1 VYSQQLEGGEANSF
15 SNIIIGKNR
24 HGGAKY
30 HGNIDDVY
38 IYNRAINDAEVARL
52 FDGGLEDSDGDG
64 LTDDYEVGKGRYKAI
79 AGKMSW
85 DEAMQDAEEKGGHI
99 ATITSEAEWHAIK
112 EELGTIPHGYYLGGT
127 DEKTEGV
134 WEWITGEAWEFTK
147 WARGEPNNYFR
158 SQYGDEDR
166 LQTWTATAD
175 GNRLWN
181 DIYDSKNP
189 WSKGYV
195 LEFGYYS
202 NPYSKDSDGDG
213 YDDGKEVLAKTDPN
227 NPFSRPMPNITL
239 PKTGPG
245 APPAP
250 DYVETISKLT
260 DKLMEKEVENQEL
273 SQTNAVLEE
282 NLAELNS
289 TNQVLVS
296 RVNDLESQVGKLKS
310 KVQDL
315 DTQVV
320 ALTKEN
326 QDISMQLQNVSHE
339 RDNLANDIVVKDEQL
354 EEAVRVAQTPFING
368 WVYDNTRG
376 WLFTDADHF
385 PLVYTNKD
393 QSWNYYELGSSSP
406 RYFFNFKS
414 QQWEAWDAL
423 PEESA
428 TDLATNN
435 NL

>member
-1 VYSQQLEGGEANSF
+1 MV
-15 SNIIIGKNR
+15 
-24 HGGAKY
+24 
-30 HGNIDDVY
+30 
-38 IYNRAINDAEVARL
+38 
-52 FDGGLEDSDGDG
+52 
-64 LTDDYEVGKGRYKAI
+64 
-79 AGKMSW
+79 
-85 DEAMQDAEEKGGHI
+85 
-99 ATITSEAEWHAIK
+99 
-112 EELGTIPHGYYLGGT
+112 
-127 DEKTEGV
+127 
-134 WEWITGEAWEFTK
+134 
-147 WARGEPNNYFR
+147 
-158 SQYGDEDR
+158 
-166 LQTWTATAD
+166 
-175 GNRLWN
+175 
-181 DIYDSKNP
+181 
-189 WSKGYV
+189 KGYV

-354 EEAVRVAQTPFING
+354 EKQSAWPKLLSLTDGFMTTHADGCLLTRITFHLSTPIKIKAGITMNLDLPAHATSLTSNLSSGKHGMPYLRRVLLI
-368 WVYDNTRG
+368 
-376 WLFTDADHF
+376 
-385 PLVYTNKD
+385 
-393 QSWNYYELGSSSP
+393 
-406 RYFFNFKS
+406 
-414 QQWEAWDAL
+414 
-423 PEESA
+423 
-428 TDLATNN
+428 
-435 NL
+435 

>member
-1 VYSQQLEGGEANSF
+1 
-15 SNIIIGKNR
+15 
-24 HGGAKY
+24 
-30 HGNIDDVY
+30 
-38 IYNRAINDAEVARL
+38 
-52 FDGGLEDSDGDG
+52 
-64 LTDDYEVGKGRYKAI
+64 
-79 AGKMSW
+79 
-85 DEAMQDAEEKGGHI
+85 
-99 ATITSEAEWHAIK
+99 
-112 EELGTIPHGYYLGGT
+112 
-127 DEKTEGV
+127 
-134 WEWITGEAWEFTK
+134 
-147 WARGEPNNYFR
+147 
-158 SQYGDEDR
+158 
-166 LQTWTATAD
+166 
-175 GNRLWN
+175 
-181 DIYDSKNP
+181 
-189 WSKGYV
+189 
-195 LEFGYYS
+195 
-202 NPYSKDSDGDG
+202 
-213 YDDGKEVLAKTDPN
+213 
-227 NPFSRPMPNITL
+227 
-239 PKTGPG
+239 
-245 APPAP
+245 
-250 DYVETISKLT
+250 
-260 DKLMEKEVENQEL
+260 MEKEVENQEL

-296 RVNDLESQVGKLKS
+296 RVNDLESQVGKLES

-428 TDLATNN
+428 TDLTTNN